1 MSLLRG
7 AWFVATKDVAYLMR
21 RRETILWTFLMPIVF
36 FYFIGTVTGGFG
48 PTGDR
53 RTPLAVRGGA
63 NGGFLLDEFMRRL
76 DAQQYDVVRPATDEA
91 FAKIARRLTIPDP
104 PAPHATFTAAALA
117 GQQQTLTFEHSSDP
131 LGGDY
136 DQVRIARALYEV
148 VADLA
153 VVRMNGQ
160 TADAAS
166 FAALAA
172 MPRSLSL
179 SVTSAGKRALPPL
192 GFEQAVP
199 GTMVMFTM
207 LVLLTSGAVTLVVER
222 EQGLLKRLA
231 STPISRA
238 SVVLGKWG
246 ARMALGLVQ
255 IVFAMIAGT
264 VLFKMNWGSALP
276 MVLVVM
282 TGWAAFA
289 AGLAIVVAS
298 VTRTTAQTTGLGVLS
313 TQVLAAL
320 GGCWWPIEITPPWM
334 QKLSLAIPTG
344 WTMGALHK
352 LVSFGDPA
360 RVAVPHVVA
369 LAAGALVLGWIGT
382 RVFKY
387 Q

>member
-1 MSLLRG
+1 MKLLQG
-7 AWFVATKDVAYLMR
+7 AWFVASKDVAYLLR
-21 RRETILWTFLMPIVF
+21 RRETILWTFVMPIVF
-36 FYFIGTVTGGFG
+36 FYFIGTITGGFG
-48 PTGDR
+48 STADR
-53 RTPLAVRGGA
+53 RTPLAVRGGT
-63 NGGFLLDEFMRRL
+63 NGGFLIDELMRRL
-76 DAQQYDVVRPATDEA
+76 GAQQYDVVRPDTDEA
-91 FAKIARRLTIPDP
+91 FAKVTRRLTIPDP

-117 GQQQTLTFEHSSDP
+117 GQQQILTFEHSGDP

-136 DQVRIARALYEV
+136 DQVRIARAVYEV

-160 TADAAS
+160 TADPSS
-166 FAALAA
+166 FATLAA
-172 MPRSLSL
+172 MPRALTL
-179 SVTSAGKRALPPL
+179 SVTSAGKRLVPPL

-222 EQGLLKRLA
+222 DQGLLKRLA
-231 STPISRA
+231 SAPISRG

-246 ARMALGLVQ
+246 ARLALGLVQ

-264 VLFKMNWGSALP
+264 VLFKMHWGSALP

-282 TGWAAFA
+282 TGWAAFS
-289 AGLAIVVAS
+289 AGLAVVIAS
-298 VTRTTAQTTGLGVLS
+298 VTRTAAQTAGLGVLA
-313 TQVLAAL
+313 TQLLAAL

-334 QKLSLAIPTG
+334 QKLALAVPTG
-344 WTMGALHK
+344 WTMDALHK
-352 LVSFGDPA
+352 LVNFGDPSA
-360 RVAVPHVVA
+360 VAIPHVVA
-369 LAAGALVLGWIGT
+369 LTAGALMLGWIGT

>member
-21 RRETILWTFLMPIVF
+21 RRETILWTFVMPIVF

-48 PTGDR
+48 PTGNR
-53 RTPLAVRGGA
+53 RTPLAVRGGV
-63 NGGFLLDEFMRRL
+63 NGGFLIDEFMRRL
-76 DAQQYDVVRPATDEA
+76 DAQQYDVVRPGTDEA
-91 FAKIARRLTIPDP
+91 FAKVARRLTIPDP
-104 PAPHATFTAAALA
+104 PAPHATFTMAALA
-117 GQQQTLTFEHSSDP
+117 GSQQTLTFEHSGDP

-172 MPRSLSL
+172 MPRSLTL
-179 SVTSAGKRALPPL
+179 SVTSAGKRAMPPL

-222 EQGLLKRLA
+222 EQGLLRRLA
-231 STPISRA
+231 SAPISRA

-298 VTRTTAQTTGLGVLS
+298 VTRTAAQTTGLGVLS

-334 QKLSLAIPTG
+334 QKLSLALPTG